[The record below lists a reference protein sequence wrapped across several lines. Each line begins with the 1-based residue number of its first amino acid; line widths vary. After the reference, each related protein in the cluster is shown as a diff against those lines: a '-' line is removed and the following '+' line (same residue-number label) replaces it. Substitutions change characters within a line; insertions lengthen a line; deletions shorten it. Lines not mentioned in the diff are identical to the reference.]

1 MRISFVI
8 ITIFGAN
15 SVLGSGSFWQKWWT
29 YEGVSGAENWG
40 KTIDEWLI
48 CSNGKFQSPIDINTS
63 HLLYDPNLDPFYII
77 PRKVSGNITNTG
89 RGITVDV
96 EDGPIVFSG
105 PLKYRHKIAQL
116 KVHFGRNHSQGSE
129 HSIDGRSFPAEI
141 HLITYNVDLYH
152 NLSQALDSF
161 QGVAI
166 IAIFCKYGVPS
177 NEAFQLMSKYTEIVR
192 LKGQRT
198 TISGIPLEIL
208 FPNTDQYVTYHGSL
222 TTPGCSESVTWIV
235 LNRPIN
241 VKQEHLDRFRHLSK
255 GILGGPEAYLEHNVR
270 PAMPSYDRLIKT
282 NINFYQKTRQCNMKI
297 NTQYGMYGKDV
308 EHGKFRSPNDVD
320 SRFVVYCVIKSGKFR
335 IPGNLII
342 ESIDEQELCANVA
355 YQTDVGEDY
364 IIGLTPQLSG
374 FMKYANVYPL
384 HSSAFPPT
392 VENLQI
398 LKGICELQQW
408 SDPETTSRG
417 KCPNLRSIDDECK
430 SLTPP
435 PPTKTQPPPDRNWF
449 DLILDAF
456 SRGANTKVDY
466 LNTII
471 LLSISLMYILLK

>member
-1 MRISFVI
+1 MAS
-8 ITIFGAN
+8 A
-15 SVLGSGSFWQKWWT
+15 
-29 YEGVSGAENWG
+29 
-40 KTIDEWLI
+40 
-48 CSNGKFQSPIDINTS
+48 
-63 HLLYDPNLDPFYII
+63 
-77 PRKVSGNITNTG
+77 
-89 RGITVDV
+89 GITFMCTLFSIFVYINV
-96 EDGPIVFSG
+96 GCYVQEWRNLTMED
-105 PLKYRHKIAQL
+105 
-116 KVHFGRNHSQGSE
+116 
-129 HSIDGRSFPAEI
+129 
-141 HLITYNVDLYH
+141 
-152 NLSQALDSF
+152 
-161 QGVAI
+161 
-166 IAIFCKYGVPS
+166 
-177 NEAFQLMSKYTEIVR
+177 
-192 LKGQRT
+192 
-198 TISGIPLEIL
+198 IL
-208 FPNTDQYVTYHGSL
+208 FKSDV
-222 TTPGCSESVTWIV
+222 VV
-235 LNRPIN
+235 
-241 VKQEHLDRFRHLSK
+241 
-255 GILGGPEAYLEHNVR
+255 
-270 PAMPSYDRLIKT
+270 
-282 NINFYQKTRQCNMKI
+282 
-297 NTQYGMYGKDV
+297 YGKDV

-335 IPGNLII
+335 IPENLIV

>member
-1 MRISFVI
+1 MRISFVL

-15 SVLGSGSFWQKWWT
+15 
-29 YEGVSGAENWG
+29 SGAENWG

-77 PRKVSGNITNTG
+77 PRK
-89 RGITVDV
+89 
-96 EDGPIVFSG
+96 
-105 PLKYRHKIAQL
+105 
-116 KVHFGRNHSQGSE
+116 
-129 HSIDGRSFPAEI
+129 I

-161 QGVAI
+161 HGVAI

-192 LKGQRT
+192 LKGQTT

-222 TTPGCSESVTWIV
+222 TTPGCSEYVTWII

-282 NINFYQKTRQCNMKI
+282 NINFYQKRC
-297 NTQYGMYGKDV
+297 YD
-308 EHGKFRSPNDVD
+308 
-320 SRFVVYCVIKSGKFR
+320 
-335 IPGNLII
+335 NL
-342 ESIDEQELCANVA
+342 
-355 YQTDVGEDY
+355 
-364 IIGLTPQLSG
+364 
-374 FMKYANVYPL
+374 K
-384 HSSAFPPT
+384 
-392 VENLQI
+392 
-398 LKGICELQQW
+398 
-408 SDPETTSRG
+408 
-417 KCPNLRSIDDECK
+417 
-430 SLTPP
+430 
-435 PPTKTQPPPDRNWF
+435 
-449 DLILDAF
+449 
-456 SRGANTKVDY
+456 
-466 LNTII
+466 
-471 LLSISLMYILLK
+471 